1 MCSGD
6 ARLDAFLSSS
16 EFNEPVYRKKLR
28 FIFSTI
34 NSYASLKRKRLEDI
48 NILEIA
54 CGRGGITFPLASLDC
69 KVKVFDIDDSCV
81 EYVQNRI
88 DHDKIPNLTV
98 TVDDGYTF
106 VDGETYDIVVA
117 SEVFEHVLEP
127 KRLAE
132 NITRSMAKGSHLIVT
147 TPNGY
152 GPWELMNRVNPLY
165 YLRKWNWLLHLLGK
179 SPYVKGSS
187 WGHVQFYSRHRLMKL
202 FSIFH
207 YKLINFAKSDS
218 LLSMFSPKRSALLG
232 NIDIMLA
239 DILPYWLAN
248 GWYFLFELEK
258 GNNA

>member
-1 MCSGD
+1 
-6 ARLDAFLSSS
+6 
-16 EFNEPVYRKKLR
+16 VYRKKLR
-28 FIFSTI
+28 FIFSAI

-54 CGRGGITFPLASLDC
+54 CGRGGITFPLASLGC
-69 KVKVFDIDDSCV
+69 KVKAFDINESCV

-88 DHDKIPNLTV
+88 DHDKISNLTV

-127 KRLAE
+127 KRLAK
-132 NITRSMAKGSHLIVT
+132 NTTRSMAQDSYLIVT
-147 TPNGY
+147 TQNGY
-152 GPWELMNRVNPLY
+152 GPWELMNHVNPVY
-165 YLRKWNWLLHLLGK
+165 YLRKWNWLRRLLGK

-187 WGHVQFYSRHRLMKL
+187 WGHVQFYSRYRLMKL

-207 YKLINFAKSDS
+207 FKLINFAKSDS
-218 LLSMFSPKRSALLG
+218 LLSMFSPVISSLFG

-239 DILPYWLAN
+239 DILPSWLAN
-248 GWYFLFELEK
+248 GWYFLFELDK
-258 GNNA
+258 GNKS